1 MNLRSFLLLIA
12 VTAISASCKVSS
24 KIQSQKTIPE
34 WIKTSLKDYP
44 NRTLGV
50 MVYDPKTKKS
60 LFEYNSDKNFIP
72 ASNIKIFTL
81 YSAIKNLGDSL
92 VALKYNIKND
102 TLNILATGDPTLLH
116 PDFQKSQ
123 VNEFIKNSNKKIVTL
138 NISNFKGEHM
148 GPGWAWD
155 DYNDNYQAEISAWPI
170 YGNIV
175 RIKSENYN
183 TNINPQYFNHNFSFR
198 DGNLNYIKREYAS
211 NIFYYTQNL
220 PATFSQDIPFKTSD
234 QIIVDLLSDTLKKT
248 IFLSKDKPISYDKNI
263 KSIDV
268 DTVYRRMMYVSDN
281 MLAEQ
286 LMLMIGGKLSDTL
299 STQIGIKNTISKD
312 LADLPQPIKWVD
324 GSGLSRYNLTTP
336 ANTVKIL
343 ENLYTELNQK
353 RLFSLFPAGGKNGT
367 MKKYYND
374 DRNEPYVYAKSG
386 SLSGVYNQ
394 SGYVYTK
401 SGKWLIFS
409 IMNNNF
415 IESAGE
421 IGLETSKIVKS
432 IRDAF

>member
-1 MNLRSFLLLIA
+1 MSLRSFILLIA
-12 VTAISASCKVSS
+12 VVAINASCKVSS
-24 KIQSQKTIPE
+24 KISSQKTIPE

-50 MVYDPKTKKS
+50 MVYNPSTKKS
-60 LFEYNSDKNFIP
+60 VLEYNSDKNFVP
-72 ASNIKIFTL
+72 ASNIKIYTL
-81 YSAIKNLGDSL
+81 YSAIKNLDDSL
-92 VALKYNIKND
+92 VAIKYNIKND

-116 PDFQKSQ
+116 PDFNKTP
-123 VNEFIKNSNKKIVTL
+123 VIDFIKNSNAKIIRL
-138 NISNFKGEHM
+138 NNSNFE
-148 GPGWAWD
+148 GPSLGAGWAWD

-175 RIKSENYN
+175 RINSENYN
-183 TNINPQYFNHNFSFR
+183 TKINPKYFNRNFSFK
-198 DGNLNYIKREYAS
+198 DGDLKYIKREYAS

-234 QIIVDLLSDTLKKT
+234 QIIVDLLSDTLKKP
-248 IFLSKDKPISYDKNI
+248 ILLSKDKPISYEKNI
-263 KSIDV
+263 KSINV
-268 DTVYRRMMYVSDN
+268 DTVYKRMMYVSDN

-286 LMLMIGGKLSDTL
+286 LMLMIGGKFSDTL
-299 STQIGIKNTISKD
+299 STQIGIKYTISKD

-336 ANTVKIL
+336 ANTVKVL

-374 DRNEPYVYAKSG
+374 SIEPYVYAKSG

-415 IESAGE
+415 IESSGD